1 MFTTKQQKRV
11 LIVPSGKV
19 PLETTHVRHAQT
31 VTRPTNLD
39 PLVAHCVKLVNL
51 AMAKEDVTIVTWVTL
66 DEAKKTTA
74 ENADVVMLVKPQQ
87 KKVRQR
93 VLDVI

>member
-1 MFTTKQQKRV
+1 
-11 LIVPSGKV
+11 
-19 PLETTHVRHAQT
+19 
-31 VTRPTNLD
+31 
-39 PLVAHCVKLVNL
+39 VKLVNL